1 MNEKGTTER
10 AYWTKEIADVLQISN
25 STLRKWCLALENA
38 GYIFDRGANN
48 SRVFYDK
55 DMLLIRR
62 LKELVQYKKMALDT
76 SANLVVSTLEGAR
89 RTAGVREENSDN
101 SSAPMKPMNAQEHVL
116 IGEVLDR
123 LERMEEFNKQLIS
136 RLEERDK
143 YIQEQLHK
151 RDERMITS
159 LREMME
165 AKKEIAASEKA
176 EKEEKKGFW
185 QRLFNRP

>member
-1 MNEKGTTER
+1 MDEQGTTER

-76 SANLVVSTLEGAR
+76 SANLVVSTLEGTR

>member
-1 MNEKGTTER
+1 MDEQGTTER

>member
-1 MNEKGTTER
+1 MNEQGTTER

-185 QRLFNRP
+185 QRIFNRP

>member
-1 MNEKGTTER
+1 MNEQGTTER

>member
-1 MNEKGTTER
+1 MDEQGTTER

-76 SANLVVSTLEGAR
+76 SANLVVSTLEGVR

-101 SSAPMKPMNAQEHVL
+101 SSAPMKPVNAQEHVL
-116 IGEVLDR
+116 FGEVLDR
-123 LERMEEFNKQLIS
+123 LERMEEFNKKLIS

-165 AKKEIAASEKA
+165 TKKEIAASEKA